1 MFNIMYRGKQIGKG
15 RDFLCIS
22 NCVTNE
28 WHLQKIFLV
37 PGKLQL
43 PIPASRHPIFAL
55 YEGQGNG

>member
-1 MFNIMYRGKQIGKG
+1 M
-15 RDFLCIS
+15 S